1 MNLKPFL
8 LTIAVLSLVSCK
20 KETNY
25 IYKIEGQ
32 QITISDSLITNT
44 VIDDYIKPYREH
56 VTKDL
61 DSVLKSKPYTE
72 GGISY
77 FKFKDFWAYV
87 IKQKT
92 WSEKKYPKNKTIRLL
107 EQLFGAKTDVVKIT
121 MGKDEKSVKVWT
133 VEKIEVEKY
142 IPRRIEKQP
151 AAFE

>member
-1 MNLKPFL
+1 M
-8 LTIAVLSLVSCK
+8 
-20 KETNY
+20 E
-25 IYKIEGQ
+25 
-32 QITISDSLITNT
+32 D
-44 VIDDYIKPYREH
+44 
-56 VTKDL
+56 
-61 DSVLKSKPYTE
+61 VLKRKPYTQN
-72 GGISY
+72 GVSY

-107 EQLFGAKTDVVKIT
+107 EQLFGAKTDVVKVT
-121 MGKDEKSVKVWT
+121 VGKEEKSVKVWT